1 MNMKDAPET
10 RHSLLARL
18 HGSDNDGSWTEFVT
32 LYEPAIYR
40 FARRQGLQ
48 DADAREIV
56 QEVLLNVRSLALKP
70 ASQKIE
76 RFRAWLATVARNR
89 VIDLVRKK
97 TRKERALSQLRDKSP
112 THNDDGFRYEI
123 RHQMFV
129 IASQKVQRQVSAA
142 QWQAFWQTAVE
153 SAPAHEVAERLRMSL
168 GNVYVSRCRV
178 MEKLRHEIDRMTHEE
193 LENGDQSW

>member
-1 MNMKDAPET
+1 MKGAPET

-18 HGSDNDGSWTEFVT
+18 HGSDNDGAWTEFVT

-70 ASQKIE
+70 PSNKME

-97 TRKERALSQLRDKSP
+97 ARKERALAHLQDQSI
-112 THNDDGFRYEI
+112 TNNNEGFSYEI

-129 IASQKVQRQVSAA
+129 IASQRVQRQVSAA

-153 SAPAHEVAERLRMSL
+153 VAPAHEVAKRLGMSL
-168 GNVYVSRCRV
+168 GNV
-178 MEKLRHEIDRMTHEE
+178 
-193 LENGDQSW
+193 